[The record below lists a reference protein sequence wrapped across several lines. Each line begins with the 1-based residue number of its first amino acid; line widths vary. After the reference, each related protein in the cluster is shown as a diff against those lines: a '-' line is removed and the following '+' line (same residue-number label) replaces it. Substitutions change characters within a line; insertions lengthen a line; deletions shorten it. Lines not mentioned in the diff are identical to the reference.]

1 MLALVKTI
9 RFETDDVISI
19 ELNPLGASPLPPFGA
34 GDHIDLKLPNGL
46 TKSYSLMN
54 NPTESGRYVLGILKD
69 PQSRGGSKWLHE
81 QLRVGMHL
89 EISAPSNNFP
99 LQENAKHTLLI
110 AGGIGVT
117 PIIAMA
123 HRLKALKASF
133 EIIYATKSK
142 RSAPFQ
148 EAVSSFGVPVHWHFD
163 DEASGPPDLHPLIQ
177 ERVQKAAC
185 SRDECQLYACGPEPM
200 LNAFLNA
207 CKDLSLK
214 NANIERFKPVEVL
227 ASAQIKRA
235 YTVVLK
241 KSNKTIEVTPEMSLL
256 QALRHHDIEVD
267 TSCEE
272 GVCGAC
278 ETRVLSGEPEHLD
291 CVLSDQE
298 REKNTVM
305 MVCVSGCKSERL
317 ELDL

>member
-133 EIIYATKSK
+133 EIIYAAKSK

-200 LNAFLNA
+200 LNAFLSA

-214 NANIERFKPVEVL
+214 NANIERFKLVEVL

>member
-133 EIIYATKSK
+133 EIIYAAKSK

-148 EAVSSFGVPVHWHFD
+148 EAISSFGVPVHWHFD

>member
-298 REKNTVM
+298 REKNSVM

>member
-1 MLALVKTI
+1 MLVLVKTI

-19 ELNPLGASPLPPFGA
+19 ELTALGASPLPPFGA

-54 NPTESGRYVLGILKD
+54 NPAESGRYVLGVLKD
-69 PQSRGGSKWLHE
+69 PLSRGGSKWLHE

-89 EISAPSNNFP
+89 EISAPSNNFH
-99 LQENAKHTLLI
+99 LHENFKHSVLI

-123 HRLKALKASF
+123 HRLQALKASF
-133 EIIYATKSK
+133 EIIYAAKSK
-142 RSAPFQ
+142 HTGPFQ
-148 EAVSSFGVPVHWHFD
+148 DEVSRFGVPVHWHFD
-163 DEASGPPDLHPLIQ
+163 DEVAGPPDLHPLIK
-177 ERVQKAAC
+177 ERVQQAAC
-185 SRDECQLYACGPEPM
+185 KLDECQLYACGPEPM

-207 CKDLSLK
+207 CKDLSLQH
-214 NANIERFKPVEVL
+214 ANIERFKAVEVV
-227 ASAQIKRA
+227 ASAQAKRA

-241 KSNKTIEVTPEMSLL
+241 KSNKTIEVSPDISLL

-298 REKNTVM
+298 RVKNNVM
-305 MVCVSGCKSERL
+305 MICVSGCKSERL

>member
-133 EIIYATKSK
+133 EIIYAAKSK

>member
-133 EIIYATKSK
+133 EIIYAAKSK

-298 REKNTVM
+298 REKNSVM